1 MKRYPFWL
9 VGLVFLLILPCLS
22 LNRIR
27 PHTDLRG
34 YVFEKDGTS
43 PVEQATVY
51 VKRLPDGEPL
61 TSIPSDR
68 TGMFEILGLEEGIY
82 ELGVKTSLGNFNTRK
97 VLGIR
102 ALADEYAKMYLALSP
117 FSETEGSGRLPA
129 VLPNPVGQVIVL
141 AGNSA
146 IVIGVS
152 EIDDEPRE
160 AGPFRIRRQR

>member
-1 MKRYPFWL
+1 MKGNPYWL
-9 VGLVFLLILPCLS
+9 GVLMLLLVFPCLS
-22 LNRIR
+22 QNRIR
-27 PHTDLRG
+27 PHTDLKG

-51 VKRLPDGEPL
+51 VRRLPDGEPL
-61 TSIPSDR
+61 TSIPTDR
-68 TGMFEILGLEEGIY
+68 TGMFEILDLEEGVY
-82 ELGVKTSLGNFNTRK
+82 VLAVKTSLGNFNTRK

-102 ALADEYAKMYLALSP
+102 MLDDEYAKMYLALFP
-117 FSETEGSGRLPA
+117 LSEEEDSGRLPA

-146 IVIGVS
+146 VVIGIS